1 MKPLSPE
8 DLRRGWLECPCGREA
23 TIFPA
28 GMVTVTSVAL
38 CEECGLIGY
47 EESDGEKENL

>member
-1 MKPLSPE
+1 MRELTGE

-38 CEECGLIGY
+38 CPDCGLIGVQD
-47 EESDGEKENL
+47 EQGDD

>member
-1 MKPLSPE
+1 MRELTGE

-38 CEECGLIGY
+38 CSACGIIGY
-47 EESDGEKENL
+47 EEENCQEKN